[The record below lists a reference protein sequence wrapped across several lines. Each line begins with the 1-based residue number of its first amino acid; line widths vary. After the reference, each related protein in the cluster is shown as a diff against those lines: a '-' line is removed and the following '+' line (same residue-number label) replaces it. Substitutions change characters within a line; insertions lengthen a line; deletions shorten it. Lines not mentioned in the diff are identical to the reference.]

1 MESDERGFNK
11 VTNEKLLV
19 IYILG
24 KRLILFPKFKIGG
37 VMWKNEFRRN
47 FCSIKTL
54 IVLVLLISIGIMNI
68 KYQYNNHIDFI
79 DTYNGHYEDIN
90 NEGMLELING
100 YNGMKVG
107 IQFLVTSEFI
117 EMYAIILFLFVRN
130 IYFI

>member
-1 MESDERGFNK
+1 MESDGRGFNK

-19 IYILG
+19 IYIRKEIDSLS
-24 KRLILFPKFKIGG
+24 KFKIGG
-37 VMWKNEFRRN
+37 IMWKNEFRRN

>member
-1 MESDERGFNK
+1 M
-11 VTNEKLLV
+11 
-19 IYILG
+19 
-24 KRLILFPKFKIGG
+24 ILFPKFKIGG
-37 VMWKNEFRRN
+37 IMWKNEFRRN

-79 DTYNGHYEDIN
+79 DTYNGNYEDIN

>member
-1 MESDERGFNK
+1 M
-11 VTNEKLLV
+11 
-19 IYILG
+19 YILG
-24 KRLILFPKFKIGG
+24 NGLGFFPNIKIGG
-37 VMWKNEFRRN
+37 IMWKNEFRRN

-107 IQFLVTSEFI
+107 IQFLLTSEFI
-117 EMYAIILFLFVRN
+117 EMYAIILFLFVRY